1 MVLSGFIGGK
11 KMSIEIGL
19 FDINKRYGNKTL
31 YQNLTG
37 TIVSDSC
44 TCITGN
50 NGSGKS
56 TLLKIIAGILKPT
69 TGKIVPL
76 KENTPISMNDYR
88 TYIGMV
94 SPEMYMYENL
104 TARENVQ
111 FFTGIVNH
119 EHANDLFPEVLNSVG
134 LANEKESLVKTFST
148 GMKQRLKLA
157 VLLASDQPVWLL
169 DEPSS
174 NLDEEGRDLV
184 GRCITEGLARK
195 KTIIIATNDPLEVSY
210 AGNLFNLTKN

>member
-1 MVLSGFIGGK
+1 MVLSSFIGGE

-19 FDINKRYGNKTL
+19 FDIDKRYGDKTL
-31 YQNLTG
+31 YQNLTY
-37 TIVSDSC
+37 TIFAGSC

-69 TGKIVPL
+69 KGKVVPKL
-76 KENTPISMNDYR
+76 AHKTISLNDYR

-94 SPEMYMYENL
+94 SPEMRMYDNL
-104 TARENVQ
+104 TAMENAQ
-111 FFTGIVNH
+111 FFTGIM
-119 EHANDLFPEVLNSVG
+119 EHSPNDQLQKALNAVG
-134 LANEKESLVKTFST
+134 LADVKEKLVKTFST

-174 NLDEEGRDLV
+174 NLDEEGRQLV
-184 GRCITEGLARK
+184 GKCIHEGLTKK
-195 KTIIIATNDPLEVSY
+195 KTIVIATNDPLEVSY
-210 AGNLFNLTKN
+210 AENVFKLTQN

>member
-1 MVLSGFIGGK
+1 
-11 KMSIEIGL
+11 MSIEIEL
-19 FDINKRYGNKTL
+19 LEINKRYRDKTL
-31 YQNLTG
+31 YQNLTYTVSAG
-37 TIVSDSC
+37 TC

-69 TGKIVPL
+69 KGKIIPRRAH
-76 KENTPISMNDYR
+76 TPISMNDYR

-94 SPEMYMYENL
+94 SPEMQMYDNL
-104 TARENVQ
+104 TALENVQ
-111 FFTGIVNH
+111 FFTGIMEQSHSNDRLH
-119 EHANDLFPEVLNSVG
+119 EALNTAG
-134 LANEKESLVKTFST
+134 LTAVKENLLKTFST

-174 NLDEEGRDLV
+174 NLDEDGRQLV
-184 GRCITEGLARK
+184 GKCVHEGLIKK
-195 KTIIIATNDPLEVSY
+195 KTIVIATNDPLEVSY
-210 AGNLFNLTKN
+210 AEHVFKLTQN